1 MLSGENIICFAKD
14 WDDDPTSNTHVMR
27 LLSRSNR
34 VLWLNSIAMRTP
46 KLTSGVDIFRIG
58 RRLRSVFRGARQV
71 DRNLWVLSPLVLP
84 LPHSQIAVALN
95 RMILRMTLWWTRRQL
110 GMREFQLW
118 TFLPSAIEYV
128 GTLGE
133 SLAIYYCTDDW
144 LHAAGYDGAKLR
156 TMEYRLG
163 ANTDMVFATASPLQE
178 IFSKVNSETHLA
190 RHGVDQVHFAKALLP
205 ATPIAAELEE
215 LQRPILGVIGFI
227 DERVDVELIA
237 KLAAAN
243 PAWTVAI
250 VGKIHV
256 NVSELEKYPNIK
268 FLGRK
273 PYERLPE
280 FCKGFSVGL
289 IPFLVNEYTRH
300 VNPIK
305 LREYLSAGL
314 PVVSTN
320 LPEVGIYR
328 GICRVASTHDEFVA
342 GVMAALEDNSL
353 EARAQRSEK
362 MRTETWESKVDELT
376 TQVARVMDLRIKVKG
391 QKRSI

>member
-1 MLSGENIICFAKD
+1 MMTGENIICFAKD

-27 LLSRSNR
+27 LLSRNNR
-34 VLWLNSIAMRTP
+34 VLWLNSIAMRAP

-58 RRLRSVFRGARQV
+58 RRLRSVFKGARQV
-71 DRNLWVLSPLVLP
+71 DTNLWVLSPLVLP

-118 TFLPSAIEYV
+118 TFLPSAIEYI

-144 LHAAGYDGAKLR
+144 LHAAGYDGVKLR
-156 TMEYRLG
+156 AMEYRLG
-163 ANTDMVFATASPLQE
+163 ANTDIVFATASPLQE
-178 IFSKVNSETHLA
+178 IFIKVNPETHLA
-190 RHGVDQVHFAKALLP
+190 RHGVDQAHFAKALLP
-205 ATPIAAELEE
+205 ATSVAPELEGIP
-215 LQRPILGVIGFI
+215 LPILGLIGFI
-227 DERVDVELIA
+227 DERVDLELIG

-243 PAWTVAI
+243 RSWTVVI

-256 NVSELEKYPNIK
+256 DVSELEKYPNLK

-273 PYERLPE
+273 PYDRLPE
-280 FCKGFSVGL
+280 FCKGFSVGI

-320 LPEVGIYR
+320 LPEVSIYR
-328 GICRVASTHDEFVA
+328 GRCRVASTHDEYIACVR
-342 GVMAALEDNSL
+342 AALEDNSS
-353 EARAQRSEK
+353 EAKAQRSEA
-362 MRTETWESKVDELT
+362 MRSETWEQKVEELT
-376 TQVARVMDLRIKVKG
+376 TQVVRVKQSLAVR
-391 QKRSI
+391 R